1 MDKEN
6 IIPNGEVVQDGD
18 VVMWDDPNTDPT
30 KAKVVRF
37 EGEKVKS
44 FDTNIVPKEYNETQD
59 VEVVDNDTDFA
70 YSVIHVK
77 TVTPLD
83 ITTYKNKNVGTYF
96 ATMNFLCTIESDDTK
111 TYPNKLAI
119 ICKNYLGKHE
129 EDVET
134 CEVMPFFIDD
144 EFISRKI
151 CDHLLFEN
159 IPRIITEFD
168 FIADSFIASGES
180 DSVNFKGHLLTEY
193 MIPDQ
198 KDDILMDVSLE
209 QFASLA
215 FIDSY
220 IVNGDMNEYDLSLA
234 TAVGSKIPDKV
245 SKFFVIDDIVSI
257 VSMCKAEKKS
267 KNIFKNIFCKK
278 ENNTSIGLVFKAM
291 RYKNANERETVSLL
305 TPFNLEVSLPDKK
318 FKGDTVESLEE
329 KYYGDADQYVST
341 LLVENI
347 RLQGV
352 DKEYMMIRGKN
363 KNMDVYVFLLD
374 ASITDK
380 LTKLIEE
387 Y

>member
-6 IIPNGEVVQDGD
+6 IIPNDEVVEDGD

-37 EGEKVKS
+37 EGEEVKS
-44 FDTNIVPKEYNETQD
+44 FDTNIVPKEYNESED
-59 VEVVDNDTDFA
+59 IDVVDNDTDFS
-70 YSVIHVK
+70 YSIIHVK
-77 TVTPLD
+77 TVTPLN
-83 ITTYKNKNVGTYF
+83 ITTYKNKNAGTYF
-96 ATMNFLCTIESDDTK
+96 ATMNFLCTIDTDDIK

-119 ICKNYLGKHE
+119 ICKNYIAKNE
-129 EDVET
+129 EDVEI
-134 CEVMPFFIDD
+134 CEIMPFFIDD

-151 CDHLLFEN
+151 CDHLMFEN

-168 FIADSFIASGES
+168 FNVAYLASGES

-234 TAVGSKIPDKV
+234 TAVGSKIPDKD
-245 SKFFVIDDIVSI
+245 SKFFVVDDIVSI

-267 KNIFKNIFCKK
+267 KNIFKNIFNKK
-278 ENNTSIGLVFKAM
+278 ERNTSIGLVFKAM
-291 RYKNANERETVSLL
+291 RYKNANEKETVSLL

-352 DKEYMMIRGKN
+352 DKEYMLIRGKN

-374 ASITDK
+374 ISITDK